1 MFIGQGQLQ
10 RLVTD
15 HTHVI
20 HPQMLV
26 LAMLIRYELSRCSMP
41 LCWGGAVLV
50 GLWGRVNLGS
60 ALLGGDLHSA
70 YNLDALLSS

>member
-1 MFIGQGQLQ
+1 
-10 RLVTD
+10 
-15 HTHVI
+15 
-20 HPQMLV
+20 MLV